1 MTKSLGAALLLAT
14 LLGCGGGANGASK
27 PAAAPA
33 VPAAGLEEE
42 TAAKPAAA
50 KPGEPAKAASRKIDP
65 SLIPEPGAPL
75 VRESYS
81 YSGGSRD
88 PFASLLEGT
97 NVGPEIADLDVVAIY
112 YQERAPAMS
121 VAVLK
126 DRVTSKRYT
135 VREGERVGRSRVSD
149 IKPKDVTFT
158 FDDYGTQRQVTLSI
172 RKREDITP

>member
-1 MTKSLGAALLLAT
+1 MTKSLGSAALLLAT
-14 LLGCGGGANGASK
+14 LYGCGGGANGSAK

-33 VPAAGLEEE
+33 AALEEE
-42 TAAKPAAA
+42 AAAKPAAG
-50 KPGEPAKAASRKIDP
+50 KPGEPAKSAAPKIDP

-75 VRESYS
+75 VRETYS
-81 YSGGSRD
+81 YGGGSRD

-112 YQERAPAMS
+112 YQERSPAMS

-126 DRVTSKRYT
+126 DRVTGKRYT

-172 RKREDITP
+172 RKREDTTP